1 MEAKKKN
8 TEAGSEAPKSDFI
21 QRADEMSDI
30 LMDMADQKAASRAVV
45 MVAIEDDDKGGTD
58 AVGGITG
65 SSKQLLRLFKT
76 MWHDKTIG
84 PYMKMIGA
92 YEMAKVALSDG
103 RK

>member
-1 MEAKKKN
+1 METKKEDIEKN
-8 TEAGSEAPKSDFI
+8 SEATKSDFI
-21 QRADEMSDI
+21 RRADEMSDVLI
-30 LMDMADQKAASRAVV
+30 DMADQKGTSRAVV
-45 MVAIEDDDKGGTD
+45 LVAIEDDDKGGTD

-92 YEMAKVALSDG
+92 YEMAKVALGDG